1 MVDPIQAVATLVANA
16 ITEAL
21 GPVAADPMVRRS
33 ERADL
38 QCDVATGLARTV
50 RQPPRQIAERIVAAL
65 APNDVIAR
73 TEIAGAGFINI
84 TLHDSWLAQ
93 AIDRARASDRLGV
106 PEATERE
113 RIVIDYSAPNV
124 AKEMHVG
131 HLRSTILGDAIARVL
146 AWRGHTV
153 IRQNHLGDWGTPFGM
168 LIEHFV
174 DLGDEAAA
182 RELAMGELGVFY
194 KAARK
199 KFEADPAFAD
209 RSRRRVVA
217 LQAGDS
223 QTLAWWRQLI
233 ALSTQYFEAVYRA
246 LGVLLE
252 PSDVCPESF
261 YNPRLA
267 PLADELAKS
276 GHARV
281 SDGALCVFPTGFK
294 NREGGPLP
302 LMLRK
307 SDGGYGYATTD
318 LAAIRYRLT
327 DLGGTRL
334 VYIVG
339 APQAQ
344 HLTMVHTAARELG
357 WLAPPVRAEHVPF
370 GFVLGEDGKP
380 LKSREGAAF
389 RLVDLIDRAIARAA
403 EVIETVEADRIE
415 RLGDSAPRLDP
426 VERVEVARIVG
437 VGAIKYADLSND
449 RIKDYIF
456 SIGRMVAF
464 KGDAAGFLQY
474 TAARVRGLWRK
485 LPPGSPIG
493 PAELD
498 EPIARALAFR
508 LLAFGAV
515 VRDVEQTLKPHR
527 LAGYLFDVATAFSE
541 LYDAHPILGS
551 PSRLAL
557 AELTERTLVR
567 GLDLLGIEVPA
578 RM

>member
-21 GPVAADPMVRRS
+21 GPVADHCTPMAMVRRS
-33 ERADL
+33 ERADV
-38 QCDVATGLARTV
+38 QCDVALGLARTV
-50 RQPPRQIAERIVAAL
+50 RQPPRQIAERIVAAI

-73 TEIAGAGFINI
+73 TEIAGAGFINF
-84 TLHDSWLAQ
+84 TLQDSWLVQ
-93 AIDRARASDRLGV
+93 AIDRARAHDRLGV
-106 PEATERE
+106 PEATVRE

-131 HLRSTILGDAIARVL
+131 HLRSTILGDALARVL
-146 AWRGHTV
+146 TWRGHTM

-174 DLGDEAAA
+174 DLGEAAA
-182 RELAMGELGVFY
+182 ASELVMG
-194 KAARK
+194 AARV
-199 KFEADPAFAD
+199 KFDDDPAFAE

-217 LQAGDS
+217 LQAGDP

-233 ALSTQYFEAVYRA
+233 AMSTQYIETVYCA

-252 PSDVCPESF
+252 PGDVCPESF

-267 PLADELAKS
+267 PLADELAQS

-281 SDGALCVFPTGFK
+281 SDGALCVFPTGYK

-334 VYIVG
+334 VYVVG

-344 HLTMVHTAARELG
+344 HLSMVHTAARELG
-357 WLAPPVRAEHVPF
+357 WLVPPVRAEHVPF

-403 EVIETVEADRIE
+403 EAIETVEAERIE
-415 RLGDSAPRLDP
+415 RLGDNAPRLDAA
-426 VERVEVARIVG
+426 ERTEVARIVG

-449 RIKDYIF
+449 RIKDYVF
-456 SIGRMVAF
+456 SINRMVAF

-493 PAELD
+493 PAQLD

-508 LLAFGAV
+508 LLGFGAV
-515 VRDVEQTLKPHR
+515 VRDVEQTLEPHR

-567 GLDLLGIEVPA
+567 GLDLLGIAVPE

>member
-1 MVDPIQAVATLVANA
+1 MVDPIQAVATLVADA

-38 QCDVATGLARTV
+38 QCDVAMGLARAV
-50 RQPPRQIAERIVAAL
+50 RQAPRQIAERIVAAL
-65 APNDVIAR
+65 KPNDVIAR

-93 AIDRARASDRLGV
+93 AIDRARADERLGV
-106 PEATERE
+106 PEATKRE

-131 HLRSTILGDAIARVL
+131 HLRSTILGDALARVL

-174 DLGDEAAA
+174 DLGDAAA
-182 RELAMGELGVFY
+182 KELAMGELGAFY

-199 KFEADPAFAD
+199 KFDADPTFAD

-217 LQAGDS
+217 LQAGDE

-246 LGVLLE
+246 LGVVLE
-252 PSDVCPESF
+252 PADVCPESF

-267 PLADELAKS
+267 PLADELEAS
-276 GHARV
+276 GHARI
-281 SDGALCVFPTGFK
+281 SDGALCVFPSGFK

-318 LAAIRYRLT
+318 LAAIRYRIT
-327 DLGGTRL
+327 ELGGTRL
-334 VYIVG
+334 VYVVG

-344 HLTMVHTAARELG
+344 HLTMVHTAAREIG
-357 WLAPPVRAEHVPF
+357 WLAPPVHAEHVPF
-370 GFVLGEDGKP
+370 GFVMGEDGKP

-389 RLVDLIDRAIARAA
+389 RLVDLIDRAIARASD
-403 EVIETVEADRIE
+403 VIATVEAERIE
-415 RLGDSAPRLDP
+415 RLGDRAPRLDP
-426 VERVEVARIVG
+426 AERAEVARIVG

-449 RIKDYIF
+449 RIKDYVF
-456 SIGRMVAF
+456 SIDRMVSF

-474 TAARVRGLWRK
+474 TAARVRGVWRK
-485 LPPGSPIG
+485 LPPGSAIG
-493 PAELD
+493 PTQID
-498 EPIARALAFR
+498 EPLARALAFR

-515 VRDVEQTLKPHR
+515 VRDVEQTLEPHR
-527 LAGYLFDVATAFSE
+527 LAGYLFDLATAFSE

-567 GLDLLGIEVPA
+567 GLDLLGIGVPE

>member
-21 GPVAADPMVRRS
+21 GPLAADPMVRRS

-38 QCDVATGLARTV
+38 QCDVAMGLARAV
-50 RQPPRQIAERIVAAL
+50 RQPPRQIAERIVAAI
-65 APNDVIAR
+65 ASNDVIAR

-84 TLHDSWLAQ
+84 TLHDAWLAQ
-93 AIDRARASDRLGV
+93 AIDRARADDRLGV
-106 PEATERE
+106 PEAPVRE

-131 HLRSTILGDAIARVL
+131 HLRSTILGDSLARVL

-174 DLGDEAAA
+174 DLGEAAA
-182 RELAMGELGVFY
+182 AKELAMGELGAFY

-199 KFEADPAFAD
+199 KFDGDPAFAD
-209 RSRRRVVA
+209 RSRRRVVT
-217 LQAGDS
+217 LQAGDPE
-223 QTLAWWRQLI
+223 TLAWWRQLI

-246 LGVLLE
+246 LGVVLE
-252 PSDVCPESF
+252 PGDVCPESF

-267 PLADELAKS
+267 PLADELEKS
-276 GHARV
+276 GHAV
-281 SDGALCVFPTGFK
+281 LSDGALCVFPAGFK

-327 DLGGTRL
+327 ELGGTRL
-334 VYIVG
+334 VYVVG

-357 WLAPPVRAEHVPF
+357 WLVPPVRAEHVPF

-389 RLVDLIDRAIARAA
+389 RLVDLIDRAIARATD
-403 EVIETVEADRIE
+403 VIATVEAERIE
-415 RLGDSAPRLDP
+415 RLGDRAPRLDP
-426 VERVEVARIVG
+426 AERAEVARIVG

-449 RIKDYIF
+449 RIKDYVF
-456 SIGRMVAF
+456 SIERMVSF

-474 TAARVRGLWRK
+474 TAARVRGVWRK

-493 PAELD
+493 PTQL
-498 EPIARALAFR
+498 
-508 LLAFGAV
+508 
-515 VRDVEQTLKPHR
+515 
-527 LAGYLFDVATAFSE
+527 
-541 LYDAHPILGS
+541 
-551 PSRLAL
+551 
-557 AELTERTLVR
+557 
-567 GLDLLGIEVPA
+567 
-578 RM
+578 